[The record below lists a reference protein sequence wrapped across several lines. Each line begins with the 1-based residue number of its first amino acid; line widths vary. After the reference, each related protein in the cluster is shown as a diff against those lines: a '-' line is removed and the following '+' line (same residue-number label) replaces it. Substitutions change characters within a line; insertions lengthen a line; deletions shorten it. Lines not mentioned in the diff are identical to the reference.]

1 VDEELEDVQAE
12 RDQLREELGG
22 MQVER
27 DEFRAELGRLEERV
41 KDAVRTLEH
50 G

>member
-1 VDEELEDVQAE
+1 
-12 RDQLREELGG
+12 

>member
-1 VDEELEDVQAE
+1 MDEELEDVQAE

>member
-12 RDQLREELGG
+12 RDQLREELKAAITD
-22 MQVER
+22 R
-27 DEFRAELGRLEERV
+27 DEFAPACRELQTRIN
-41 KDAVRTLEH
+41 DAVRTLEH